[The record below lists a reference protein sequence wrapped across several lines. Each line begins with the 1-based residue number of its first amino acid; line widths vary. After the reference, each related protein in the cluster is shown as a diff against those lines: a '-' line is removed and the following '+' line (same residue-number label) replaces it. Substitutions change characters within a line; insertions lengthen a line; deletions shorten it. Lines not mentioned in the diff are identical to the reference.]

1 MTRAAGPGGRVPPPP
16 PTGPDGHLA
25 GTLSTGDPTTRRTE
39 AAPMTGIEARPGAEA
54 RTGVETKPSFKTTEF
69 FVFLAAVVAV
79 VVTAVTVNGDATTA
93 DPFGAEQAL
102 RYITF
107 LAIGYMVSRGL
118 AKVGSRH
125 PDTDRR

>member
-16 PTGPDGHLA
+16 PPGPDGHLA

-39 AAPMTGIEARPGAEA
+39 AAPMAGTEA

-79 VVTAVTVNGDATTA
+79 VVTAVTVNGDATTP

-118 AKVGSRH
+118 AKAGSRH